1 MKKWLTIQDASTYLN
16 MSTRQIHRY
25 INDGILKA
33 YQTGGYHF
41 KWLFDV
47 RDLDAFVMY
56 KLPYRKLTRPQ
67 KAEINVL

>member
-1 MKKWLTIQDASTYLN
+1 MKKWLTIQEASTYLN
-16 MSTRQIHRY
+16 RCTRQIHRY
-25 INDGILKA
+25 INDGILKG
-33 YQTGGYHF
+33 YQTGGYHC

-47 RDLDAFVMY
+47 RALDAFVMY